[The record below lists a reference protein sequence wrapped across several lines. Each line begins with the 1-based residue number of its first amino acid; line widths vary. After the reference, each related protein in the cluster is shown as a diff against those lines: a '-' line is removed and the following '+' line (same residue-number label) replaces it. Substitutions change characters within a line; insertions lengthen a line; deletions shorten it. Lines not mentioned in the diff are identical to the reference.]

1 MAFGVDEIDSLFV
14 NQNNH
19 RQVTAL
25 CQQLSGKLNIA
36 FIVLILNLCYHI
48 ITKNII
54 RMTQQETASPSTP
67 NKKQVRKEIGEKLAG
82 ALADY
87 KQELGEKKLATH
99 VKKVSKL
106 ISRDL
111 LKSTKKQ
118 KRHKEATA
126 KPPKKAAKATVK
138 K

>member
-1 MAFGVDEIDSLFV
+1 VS
-14 NQNNH
+14 
-19 RQVTAL
+19 AL
-25 CQQLSGKLNIA
+25 CQQLLPNFDPGGIRVGKNLTLS
-36 FIVLILNLCYHI
+36 FLTLILFLCYLI
-48 ITKNII
+48 IIKNII
-54 RMTQQETASPSTP
+54 RMNQQETANPTVS

-111 LKSTKKQ
+111 LKINKKQ
-118 KRHKEATA
+118 KRDKKRTA
-126 KPPKKAAKATVK
+126 KPAKKAAKTAAK

>member
-1 MAFGVDEIDSLFV
+1 M
-14 NQNNH
+14 N
-19 RQVTAL
+19 
-25 CQQLSGKLNIA
+25 
-36 FIVLILNLCYHI
+36 
-48 ITKNII
+48 
-54 RMTQQETASPSTP
+54 QQETATP
-67 NKKQVRKEIGEKLAG
+67 AASSKKQVRKEIVDKLTG

-111 LKSTKKQ
+111 EKSGKKVKQQTKKT
-118 KRHKEATA
+118 ATKTSKDA
-126 KPPKKAAKATVK
+126 KKATKKSVK